1 MQTGTSFSRAGLIVM
16 LALLLLLY
24 GSCVNPYKY
33 LPNKPPMTSKD
44 TAALLARCIAISPLD
59 TTSSHYSPVEPA
71 RPDSAAYFKAILDSL
86 GKGEVSVKDSILIK
100 YKDTCTSA
108 IAIYQDGF
116 TIGNEMGKYE
126 GRREA
131 EAMYRRS
138 YHTTDSLH
146 RLEIAKLK
154 HDYNLRLISA
164 ANAQGIAQAQA
175 EKYRG
180 KNERLVK
187 WTWGLSIASLL
198 LLIICILLWKFRRQA
213 KAANTIINSG
223 QDIGANLKKLK

>member
-1 MQTGTSFSRAGLIVM
+1 MQTGKFYSKVETLVM
-16 LALLLLLY
+16 LAALLLLFAA
-24 GSCVNPYKY
+24 CFNPYKH
-33 LPNKPPMTSKD
+33 LGGRPPLTAKD
-44 TAALLARCIAISPLD
+44 SAALLARCIEISPLD
-59 TTSSHYSPVEPA
+59 TTSSHYSPVEPP

-86 GKGEVSVKDSILIK
+86 GKGSVSVKDSILIK

-138 YHTTDSLH
+138 YRTTDSLH
-146 RLEIAKLK
+146 RLEIFKLK
-154 HDYNLRLISA
+154 SDYNLRLITA
-164 ANAQGIAQAQA
+164 ANSQGIAQAQA

-213 KAANTIINSG
+213 KTANTIINSG
-223 QDIGANLKKLK
+223 QDIAANVKNLK